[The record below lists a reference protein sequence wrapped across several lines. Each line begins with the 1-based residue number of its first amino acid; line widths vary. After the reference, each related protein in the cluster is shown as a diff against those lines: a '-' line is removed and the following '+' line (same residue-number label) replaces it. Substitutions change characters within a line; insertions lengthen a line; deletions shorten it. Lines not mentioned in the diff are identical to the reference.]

1 MEKIFDAAS
10 LGSAI
15 RKRRKEMNYTQ
26 SYLSEVS
33 GLSITFISD
42 IENGKATAEIGKT
55 IRLINLLGMDVLLE
69 GRK

>member
-10 LGSAI
+10 LGVAI
-15 RKRRKEMNYTQ
+15 RRRRKELNYTQ

-42 IENGKATAEIGKT
+42 LENGKATAEIGKT
-55 IRLINLLGMDVLLE
+55 IRLINLLGMDMQLE
-69 GRK
+69 GRS

>member
-10 LGSAI
+10 LGGAI
-15 RKRRKEMNYTQ
+15 RRRRKELNYTQ

-42 IENGKATAEIGKT
+42 LENGKATAEIGKT
-55 IRLINLLGMDVLLE
+55 IRLINLLGMDMQLE
-69 GRK
+69 GRS